1 MPKKNRK
8 NTGLAPG
15 AVVFTGR
22 QKVDEVLINECIYS
36 PEKAETNPLGIEAM
50 LKQQPLLPSTIRWID
65 LRGIHDTGLI
75 QAIGN
80 RFTIHPLALED
91 ITDIYQRPKLETYE
105 EDLFLLIKEFHWDPE
120 TLQLTTEQV
129 SLYLRKGLLLSFQ
142 ETESDLFLKIRER
155 IAAKSGRIRQR
166 GTDYLAYALMDG
178 MVDRYFQVLDQ
189 MEERIESLE
198 DRILDDPNPEIKG
211 QIHKL
216 KKQVVLIRKNVTPL
230 REAIAQFP
238 TIDLDWMGE
247 DTLPFVRDLTDHIHQ
262 VLEMVESQR
271 EVLNSL
277 YDLFLSE
284 LGYRNNQV
292 IQLLT
297 LISAVFIPLSFIVGL
312 YGMNFQFM
320 PELAWSYGYLYVWV
334 LMIGVALG
342 LLFYF
347 RRKKWL

>member
-1 MPKKNRK
+1 
-8 NTGLAPG
+8 
-15 AVVFTGR
+15 
-22 QKVDEVLINECIYS
+22 
-36 PEKAETNPLGIEAM
+36 
-50 LKQQPLLPSTIRWID
+50 
-65 LRGIHDTGLI
+65 
-75 QAIGN
+75 
-80 RFTIHPLALED
+80 LED

-105 EDLFLLIKEFHWDPE
+105 KDLFLLIKEFHWNPD
-120 TLQLTTEQV
+120 TLKLTTEQV
-129 SLYLRKGLLLSFQ
+129 SLYFRQGLLLSFQ
-142 ETESDLFLKIRER
+142 ETESDLFIKIRER

-166 GTDYLAYALMDG
+166 GTEYLAYALMDG
-178 MVDRYFQVLDQ
+178 MVDRYFQVLDRI
-189 MEERIESLE
+189 EERIESLE
-198 DRILDDPNPEIKG
+198 DQILDDPNPEIKG

-216 KKQVVLIRKNVTPL
+216 KKQVVLIRKNAAPL
-230 REAIAQFP
+230 REAIAQF
-238 TIDLDWMGE
+238 TNVDLEWVGE
-247 DTLPFVRDLTDHIHQ
+247 GTLPFLRDLTDHINQ

-320 PELAWSYGYLYVWV
+320 PELGWSYGYLYVWL

>member
-22 QKVDEVLINECIYS
+22 QKVDEVLIHECIYS
-36 PEKAETNPLGIEAM
+36 PEKAETKPLGVEAM
-50 LKQQPLLPSTIRWID
+50 LSEGPSQPNTVRWID
-65 LRGIHDTGLI
+65 LRSIHDTELI

-91 ITDIYQRPKLETYE
+91 ITDIYQRPKLETYG
-105 EDLFLLIKEFHWDPE
+105 EDLFLLIKEFHWDSE
-120 TLQLTTEQV
+120 TLKLTTEQV
-129 SLYLRKGLLLSFQ
+129 SLYFRQGLLLSFQ
-142 ETESDLFLKIRER
+142 ETESDLFVKIRER

-166 GTDYLAYALMDG
+166 GAEYLAYALMDG
-178 MVDRYFQVLDQ
+178 MVDRYFQVLDRI
-189 MEERIESLE
+189 EERIERLE
-198 DRILDDPNPEIKG
+198 DQILDDPNPEIKG
-211 QIHKL
+211 QIHRL
-216 KKQVVLIRKNVTPL
+216 KKQVVLIRKNASPL
-230 REAIAQFP
+230 REAIAQF
-238 TIDLDWMGE
+238 TNADLIWMGE
-247 DTLPFVRDLTDHIHQ
+247 ETLPFVRDLADHINQ

-320 PELAWSYGYLYVWV
+320 PELGWSYGYLYVWM